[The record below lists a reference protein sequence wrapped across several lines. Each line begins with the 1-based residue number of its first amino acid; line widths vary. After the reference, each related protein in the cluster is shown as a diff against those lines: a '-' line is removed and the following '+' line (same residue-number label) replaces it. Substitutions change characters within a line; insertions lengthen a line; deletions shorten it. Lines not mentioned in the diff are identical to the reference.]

1 MDLKDSNTKINLMRA
16 FAGESQARNRY
27 TIAAEAAEKQG
38 MHIIK
43 DLFIYTANQEKA
55 HAEVFY
61 RALKSCNSENVN
73 IEGGY
78 PVSYY
83 DDIAKLLRAAEHG
96 EFQEYDDVYPNF
108 AKVAKEEG
116 FIAISNTFKNIAEVE
131 KKHGERFGKYADM
144 IEKDTL
150 YNREEETIW
159 MCTNCGYIYEGK
171 SAPNACPV
179 CSYPKGYFIEFEES
193 PFD

>member
-27 TIAAEAAEKQG
+27 TIAGEAAKKQG

-43 DLFIYTANQEKA
+43 DLFTYTANQEKA

-61 RALKSCNSENVN
+61 RALKSYNSDN
-73 IEGGY
+73 INIDGGY

-83 DDIAKLLRAAEHG
+83 DDVAKLLRAAEHG
-96 EFQEYDDVYPNF
+96 EFQEYDDVYSNF

-116 FIAISNTFKNIAEVE
+116 FIAISNIFKNIAE
-131 KKHGERFGKYADM
+131 
-144 IEKDTL
+144 I
-150 YNREEETIW
+150 
-159 MCTNCGYIYEGK
+159 
-171 SAPNACPV
+171 
-179 CSYPKGYFIEFEES
+179 
-193 PFD
+193 

>member
-43 DLFIYTANQEKA
+43 DLFIYIANQEKA

-83 DDIAKLLRAAEHG
+83 DDRAWR
-96 EFQEYDDVYPNF
+96 
-108 AKVAKEEG
+108 
-116 FIAISNTFKNIAEVE
+116 ISRV
-131 KKHGERFGKYADM
+131 
-144 IEKDTL
+144 
-150 YNREEETIW
+150 
-159 MCTNCGYIYEGK
+159 
-171 SAPNACPV
+171 
-179 CSYPKGYFIEFEES
+179 
-193 PFD
+193 

>member
-1 MDLKDSNTKINLMRA
+1 MRA

-27 TIAAEAAEKQG
+27 TIAGETAKRQG
-38 MHIIK
+38 MYIIK
-43 DLFIYTANQEKA
+43 DLFTYTANQEKA

-61 RALKSCNSENVN
+61 RALKSCNSDN
-73 IEGGY
+73 INIDGGY

-83 DDIAKLLRAAEHG
+83 DDVAKLLRAAEHG

-116 FIAISNTFKNIAEVE
+116 FIAISNIFNNIAEIE

-171 SAPNACPV
+171 SAPNTCPV
-179 CSYPKGYFIEFEES
+179 CTYPKGYFIEFEES
-193 PFD
+193 PFE

>member
-1 MDLKDSNTKINLMRA
+1 MRA

-38 MHIIK
+38 THIIK

-193 PFD
+193 PFE

>member
-1 MDLKDSNTKINLMRA
+1 MYEFS
-16 FAGESQARNRY
+16 ESFGQTVTDRQENRLY
-27 TIAAEAAEKQG
+27 SGKFTLTIYFR
-38 MHIIK
+38 
-43 DLFIYTANQEKA
+43 LFIAELFPELDKA
-55 HAEVFY
+55 VY
-61 RALKSCNSENVN
+61 IDSDTVIN
-73 IEGGY
+73 
-78 PVSYY
+78 

-193 PFD
+193 PFE

>member
-27 TIAAEAAEKQG
+27 TIAGEAAKRQG
-38 MHIIK
+38 MYIIK
-43 DLFIYTANQEKA
+43 DLFTYTANQEKA

-61 RALKSCNSENVN
+61 RALKSCNSDN
-73 IEGGY
+73 INIDGGY

-83 DDIAKLLRAAEHG
+83 DDVAKLLRAAEHG
-96 EFQEYDDVYPNF
+96 EFQEYDDVYSNF

-116 FIAISNTFKNIAEVE
+116 FIAISNIFNNIAEIE

-150 YNREEETIW
+150 YNREEEKAI
-159 MCTNCGYIYEGK
+159 
-171 SAPNACPV
+171 
-179 CSYPKGYFIEFEES
+179 
-193 PFD
+193 